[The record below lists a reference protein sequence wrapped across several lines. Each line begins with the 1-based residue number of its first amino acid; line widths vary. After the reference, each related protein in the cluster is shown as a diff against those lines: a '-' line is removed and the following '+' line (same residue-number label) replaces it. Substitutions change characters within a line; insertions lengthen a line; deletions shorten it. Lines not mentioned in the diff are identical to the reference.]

1 MNGAEIVI
9 NSTSSPTARIDVIWP
24 RLIGIADEI
33 SHTLIRTAFSHDVI
47 VAHDMSAAIFDDR
60 GYMLAQTRLSATGH
74 VGAMP
79 FFVKELLRQVPAST
93 MRVGDSFITN
103 DPWLHSGH
111 TADVFVASPAFHGGA
126 LVGFV
131 VSCVHHVDIGGR
143 KGSGASAEVY
153 EEGLLLPILPLTR
166 GSVENVDLFALI
178 RRNVRFADKVIGDL
192 RAQISAGYVG
202 SQLMQDLLK
211 AEGRAHLRD
220 VADDIADRTERGM
233 RNGISKLRD
242 GSFADEVQV
251 EIEGLEE
258 PVRVA
263 MTLTKNGD
271 QIVADFSGSS
281 PQVRRPINSPLNY
294 TRAYL
299 VVAIKMVCDPTLPN
313 NDGSYRPIRILA
325 PEGCVVNP
333 TYPAAVFWRYATG
346 LMVGELTFKLL
357 AKFAPDRVPAGSG
370 SMPTWQFYVSGRE
383 ASGREFMI
391 HTHAFGGMGAR
402 PGRDGIASVSFPYN
416 VRDLPSEVIEAESP
430 LMVVERELI
439 PDSGGAGRWRGGL
452 GERMIITSR
461 PDRALDP
468 AQPMV
473 LSGGAGRMRWPAHGL
488 LGGEP
493 GSLARILVNGAPVP
507 ATSSPDIHFGSED
520 VVTLELPGGGGY
532 GDPAQR
538 QEAAAASDLAN
549 EYVTAK
555 LSPPAS
561 QYIATEPAVT
571 AGGSALRFRA

>member
-1 MNGAEIVI
+1 MSGAGVTGGDRLDAA
-9 NSTSSPTARIDVIWP
+9 SRIDVIWP

-79 FFVKELLRQVPAST
+79 FFVKELLRQVAPGT
-93 MRVGDSFITN
+93 MQAGDSFITN

-111 TADVFVASPAFHGGA
+111 TADVFVTSPVFHGGA

-143 KGSGASAEVY
+143 KGSGQSAEVY

-166 GSVENVDLFALI
+166 GSVENADLFALI
-178 RRNVRFADKVIGDL
+178 RRNVRFADKVVGDL

-202 SQLMQDLLK
+202 GRLMQDLLK
-211 AEGRAHLRD
+211 AEGRSHLRD
-220 VADDIADRTERGM
+220 VAEDIADRTERGM
-233 RNGISKLRD
+233 RNGIAKLRD
-242 GSFADEVQV
+242 GSFSGEVQV
-251 EIEGLEE
+251 EIEGLDE
-258 PVRVA
+258 PVRIV
-263 MTLTKNGD
+263 MMLTKQGD
-271 QIVADFSGSS
+271 GIVADFTGSS

-294 TRAYL
+294 SRAYL
-299 VVAIKMVCDPTLPN
+299 VVATKMVCDPTLPN
-313 NDGSYRPIRILA
+313 NDGSYRPITIVA

-357 AKFAPDRVPAGSG
+357 ANFAPDRVPAGSG

-439 PDSGGAGRWRGGL
+439 PDSGGAGQWRGGL
-452 GERMIITSR
+452 GERMTLMLR

-468 AQPMV
+468 GQPMI

-488 LGGEP
+488 FGGDP
-493 GSLARILVNGAPVP
+493 GSLARILVNGVPVP
-507 ATSSPDIHFGSED
+507 PTSSPEVHFGAGD
-520 VVTLELPGGGGY
+520 VVVLDLPGGGGY
-532 GDPAQR
+532 GSPMAR
-538 QEAAAASDLAN
+538 SAAAVAADLAN
-549 EYVTAK
+549 GYVNP
-555 LSPPAS
+555 PPANTS
-561 QYIATEPAVT
+561 
-571 AGGSALRFRA
+571 